1 MQINHERMAKVMLA
15 YKGIGKL
22 EKQAEYADV
31 SEVNKMTLN
40 QLVELV
46 VGVLVYYVHNKL
58 R

>member
-1 MQINHERMAKVMLA
+1 MLA